1 MRFIQIIVL
10 TILSLSALA
19 YANYTVDESG
29 TVIVPKTTD
38 LQADG
43 QLAAEKQLPILV
55 MFSAT
60 HCGYCEAIKSDQLR
74 PMLISGDYTD
84 QVIIRELH
92 IDSMEDVIDFDG
104 QPIAADDLASKHNVW
119 VTPTIMFFDAQGNKL
134 APKIL
139 GYNTPSMFGG
149 YLDEHIVLSQ
159 NIIRT
164 KLAQR

>member
-1 MRFIQIIVL
+1 M
-10 TILSLSALA
+10 A
-19 YANYTVDESG
+19 YANYTLDENG
-29 TVIVPKTTD
+29 NVIVPKTTD

-43 QLAAEKQLPILV
+43 RLAADKQLPILV
-55 MFSAT
+55 MFSST
-60 HCGYCEAIKSDQLR
+60 NCGYCEAIKSDQLR

-92 IDSMEDVIDFDG
+92 IDSMEDVINFDG
-104 QPIAADDLASKHNVW
+104 RRIAADDLAVKHSVW
-119 VTPTIMFFDAQGNKL
+119 VTPTIMFFDAKGNKL

-159 NIIRT
+159 NMIHTR
-164 KLAQR
+164 LVQR

>member
-1 MRFIQIIVL
+1 MRFIQIIAL
-10 TILSLSALA
+10 SILSLSALA
-19 YANYTVDESG
+19 YANYKVDDSG

-38 LQADG
+38 LQTDG

-55 MFSAT
+55 LFSAT

-104 QPIAADDLASKHNVW
+104 KRIAADDLASKHNVW
-119 VTPTIMFFDAQGNKL
+119 VTPTIMFFDAQGNIL

-149 YLDEHIVLSQ
+149 YLDENIELSR
-159 NIIRT
+159 NMIRT
-164 KLAQR
+164 RLAQR